1 MDQILETMFHQLSKH
16 LEFCQKYSA
25 APGQFSILFSAFGYP
40 DETLSLVFDIERFSF
55 ECRKVI
61 GFAFATLHYW
71 LKNSRQFFIQS
82 EVKPKPIVTLLPR
95 VFQRFASATCNYFEF
110 WLVHCIVCSLWLARV
125 ITLVLVLRHSTENH
139 SIMTSNISHI
149 LVKATIAWAKTT
161 LFSIPERKTNI

>member
-1 MDQILETMFHQLSKH
+1 MDQILETKFHQLSKH
-16 LEFCQKYSA
+16 IQFRQKYSA

-95 VFQRFASATCNYFEF
+95 VFPRFASATCNYFEF
-110 WLVHCIVCSLWLARV
+110 WFVHCIVCVLCDCPESLLWFWFYDTKL
-125 ITLVLVLRHSTENH
+125 
-139 SIMTSNISHI
+139 
-149 LVKATIAWAKTT
+149 KTT
-161 LFSIPERKTNI
+161 LTTVLTCLLEWFSNEIESNHFGFVLVWLWL